1 MSKQR
6 VITVFGATGA
16 QGGGLARAILADPKS
31 EFTVRA
37 VTRKPD
43 SPQARALAAAGA
55 EIVVADIDDVSSLE
69 RAMKD
74 VHGAFCVTNFW
85 EHFSA
90 EKEYL
95 QATNLA
101 EAARRA
107 EVAHVIWSTLEDT
120 REVFP
125 ADGKRMP
132 VLGGHYNVPH
142 FDAKGAANKEF
153 TGRGLPVT
161 LLFTSFYW
169 DNFIHFGMGPK
180 PGPDG
185 ELAFAF
191 DLGDAKLPAIAA
203 SDIGGVALGL
213 FKQGKAAIGRSVAI
227 AGEHLS
233 GNEMAEIFTR
243 VLGRTVR
250 YNAVSPET
258 YRSFGFPGADDLGNM
273 FQFKRDFEQRFRAPR
288 DVEAT
293 RRLFPQLQSF
303 EQWLRKNREV
313 FAAGTAAAA

>member
-1 MSKQR
+1 MSKR

-16 QGGGLARAILADPKS
+16 QGGGLARAILADPAS
-31 EFTVRA
+31 EFSVRA

-43 SPQARALAAAGA
+43 SPKAHALAEAGA
-55 EIVVADIDDVSSLE
+55 EIVIADIDDVSSLE
-69 RAMKD
+69 RALKGTY
-74 VHGAFCVTNFW
+74 GAYLVTNFW

-90 EKEYL
+90 DKEYV

-101 EAARRA
+101 EASRRA
-107 EVAHVIWSTLEDT
+107 EVEHAIWSTLEDT
-120 REVFP
+120 RETVP
-125 ADGKRMP
+125 ADGQRMP
-132 VLGGHYNVPH
+132 VLAGHYNVPH

-153 TGRGLPVT
+153 TSRGLPVT

-169 DNFIHFGMGPK
+169 DNFLYFGMGPK

-191 DLGDAKLPAIAA
+191 NMGDAKLPAIAA
-203 SDIGGVALGL
+203 SDIGGVAFGI
-213 FKQGKAAIGRSVAI
+213 FKQGRPTIGRSIGI

-243 VLGRTVR
+243 VLGRPVR
-250 YNAVSPET
+250 YNAVSAET
-258 YRSFGFPGADDLGNM
+258 YRGFGFPGADDLGNM
-273 FQFKRDFEQRFRAPR
+273 FQFKHDFEKQFRALR

-293 RRLFPQLQSF
+293 RRLYPKLQTF
-303 EQWLRKNREV
+303 EQWLRSNR
-313 FAAGTAAAA
+313 AAFKKQGVAA

>member
-1 MSKQR
+1 M
-6 VITVFGATGA
+6 
-16 QGGGLARAILADPKS
+16 
-31 EFTVRA
+31 
-37 VTRKPD
+37 
-43 SPQARALAAAGA
+43 
-55 EIVVADIDDVSSLE
+55 ADIDDVSSLE
-69 RAMKD
+69 RAMK
-74 VHGAFCVTNFW
+74 GAYGAYCVTNFW

-90 EKEYL
+90 EKEYV

-101 EAARRA
+101 EGARRA

-142 FDAKGAANKEF
+142 FDAKGEANKEF
-153 TGRGLPVT
+153 TSRGLPVT
-161 LLFTSFYW
+161 LLYTSFYW
-169 DNFIHFGMGPK
+169 DNFVHFGMGPK

-243 VLGRTVR
+243 VLGRPVR

-258 YRSFGFPGADDLGNM
+258 YRGFGFPGADDLGNM

-288 DVEAT
+288 DVEAA
-293 RRLFPQLQSF
+293 RRLFPQLQTF
-303 EQWLRKNREV
+303 EQWLRKNRDA
-313 FAAGTAAAA
+313 FANETVAAA

>member
-1 MSKQR
+1 M
-6 VITVFGATGA
+6 
-16 QGGGLARAILADPKS
+16 
-31 EFTVRA
+31 RA

-43 SPQARALAAAGA
+43 SPKARALAAAGA
-55 EIVVADIDDVSSLE
+55 EIVAADLDDVSSLE
-69 RAMKD
+69 RAMTGA
-74 VHGAFCVTNFW
+74 HGVFGVTNFW
-85 EHFSA
+85 EHFSP
-90 EKEYL
+90 EKEYA

-120 REVFP
+120 REVLP

-132 VLGGHYNVPH
+132 VLAGRYNVPH
-142 FDAKGAANKEF
+142 FDAKGEANKEF
-153 TGRGLPVT
+153 TSRGLPVT
-161 LLFTSFYW
+161 LLYTSFYW

-203 SDIGGVALGL
+203 ADIGGVALGL
-213 FKQGKAAIGRSVAI
+213 FKQGRAAIGRSIGI

-233 GNEMAEIFTR
+233 GHEMAEIFTR

-250 YNAVSPET
+250 YDAVSPDT

-273 FQFKRDFEQRFRAPR
+273 FQFKHDFEQRFRAPR

-293 RRLFPQLQSF
+293 RRLFPQLQTF
-303 EQWLRKNREV
+303 EQWLRKNRDA
-313 FAAGTAAAA
+313 FASVAAEAA